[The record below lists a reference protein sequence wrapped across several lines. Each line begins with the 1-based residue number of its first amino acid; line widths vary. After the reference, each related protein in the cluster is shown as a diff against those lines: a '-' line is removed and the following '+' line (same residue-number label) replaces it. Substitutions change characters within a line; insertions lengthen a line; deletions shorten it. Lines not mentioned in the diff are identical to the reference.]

1 MSTSPLPRGSI
12 RVTTGNRNLP
22 VEVRDQRMRLV
33 DQGVSGWS
41 PRDRANGREFRLD
54 PGSYVV
60 SVRLPGGRSLAAA
73 VEVHADDDYSVDLTP
88 EDQWLIPRAR
98 YTTAAFPAASPPPA
112 AQVGQPSDWAVRFFR
127 MEGLSNAVPDTAVRM
142 AQMDESAPGP
152 FTFEIGVY
160 PPGVIFAQLAHSTQ
174 TPLNVALLASPEAGC
189 FLTLEEDA
197 GTIFAGVLPAGYLVE
212 RAAQFLAAGEDEHAA
227 LLVSGEEAESLLY
240 GKVSDPIGAAI
251 GGYVLLRL
259 NELERTH
266 DWTQNLASWFQW
278 LPDGAVIA
286 GERAAMAGDHLLAL
300 NYFLQVG
307 GRGLPLFTDGFS
319 ILVSRLRQ
327 YETNSHI
334 RTRLTDQQAY
344 DVHALSSRLE
354 EWSSFVDFS
363 ALTLTFRAAVP
374 NEPAESQFPIEVGE
388 DFIRWHR

>member
-1 MSTSPLPRGSI
+1 MSTSPPLPGSI
-12 RVTTGNRNLP
+12 RVTTGDRNLP
-22 VEVRDQRMRLV
+22 VEVRDQRLRLV
-33 DQGVSGWS
+33 DQGLSGWS

-54 PGSYVV
+54 PGAYVV

-88 EDQWLIPRAR
+88 EDQWLVPRAR
-98 YTTAAFPAASPPPA
+98 YTTAFPAADPPPS
-112 AQVGQPSDWAVRFFR
+112 AQVGQSSRWAVRFFR
-127 MEGLSNAVPDTAVRM
+127 MEGLSSAALDTAVRV
-142 AQMDESAPGP
+142 APIDDSVPGS
-152 FTFEIGVY
+152 FTLEMSVY
-160 PPGVIFAQLAHSTQ
+160 PPGVIFAQLAHSAQ
-174 TPLNVALLASPEAGC
+174 TPLNVALLASPEAYC
-189 FLTLEEDA
+189 FLTLEEQA
-197 GTIFAGVLPAGYLVE
+197 GTLFAGVLPAGDVVE

-240 GKVSDPIGAAI
+240 RKISDPIGAAV

-278 LPDGAVIA
+278 LPDGVVIA

-307 GRGLPLFTDGFS
+307 QRGLPLFTDGFS

-334 RTRLTDQQAY
+334 RARLTDEQAH
-344 DVHALSSRLE
+344 DVRALSARLE

-363 ALTLTFRAAVP
+363 ALTLTFRAADIV
-374 NEPAESQFPIEVGE
+374 EPIQSQYPVEVGAE
-388 DFIRWHR
+388 FIRWNR